1 MSRLRLINDSNN
13 KPTSGAFIA
22 RQPNGLY
29 CRFSHVTECLT
40 HINMTE
46 EDYMNNFTGNVSSRA
61 EAEEI
66 LKYHVEDFS
75 RVNRFATT
83 KNMTEAECK
92 RTMTHVT
99 LPKNSIFVYPKVL

>member
-1 MSRLRLINDSNN
+1 MLKVVGGTDH

-29 CRFSHVTECLT
+29 CRFSHVTEGLT
-40 HINMTE
+40 HINMTKK
-46 EDYMNNFTGNVSSRA
+46 DYLNNFTGSVSSKA

-75 RVNRFATT
+75 RVQRYITDLNTT
-83 KNMTEAECK
+83 KAE
-92 RTMTHVT
+92 RARIMTHIT
-99 LPKNSIFVYPKVL
+99 LPQNSIFVYPKKV

>member
-1 MSRLRLINDSNN
+1 MLKVVGGTDHT
-13 KPTSGAFIA
+13 PTSGAFIA

-29 CRFSHVTECLT
+29 CRFSHVTACLT

-46 EDYMNNFTGNVSSRA
+46 EGYMNNFTGNVASRA

-66 LKYHVEDFS
+66 LKFHVEDFS

-83 KNMTEAECK
+83 ENMTEAECK
-92 RTMTHVT
+92 RTMAHVT
-99 LPKNSIFVYPKVL
+99 LPKNSIFVYPKFL